1 MKQVQYGMV
10 GGDLKALIGEV
21 HRKGLAFDPRAELV
35 CGCFSAIDELN
46 VECADYYNVDKSRI
60 LCIMKLQSAFW
71 SMESALC
78 AKNRCALKWQKQRNW
93 LHWQKRKT
101 FFLQ

>member
-60 LCIMKLQSAFW
+60 YFDY
-71 SMESALC
+71 
-78 AKNRCALKWQKQRNW
+78 KNGEL
-93 LHWQKRKT
+93 RKCH
-101 FFLQ
+101 LYSIQELIDLGKNYR

>member
-10 GGDLKALIGEV
+10 GGDLKALMGEV
-21 HRKGLAFDPRAELV
+21 HRKGLAFEPRAELV

-60 LCIMKLQSAFW
+60 YFDCKKMAEAEAGKIDFVAICTPNFV
-71 SMESALC
+71 
-78 AKNRCALKWQKQRNW
+78 
-93 LHWQKRKT
+93 HY
-101 FFLQ
+101 